1 MISVGIEPG
10 VSAQAAGSWIA
21 GGIAGSLGTGDDIAM
36 LYGASGAESEFVMSD
51 SLPRYHMMT
60 SMPGGGSTGGMSGA
74 GGASAAGGAGSPPR
88 ADDPKRFLE
97 RTATPDGELKLLEDA
112 MAIDEEGVHWME
124 MVRKGIAGDAAYA
137 ELIDRPLVKLLRRMT
152 VGIMAPEPDN
162 FTSEER
168 TPWGGTL
175 IASTMKR
182 GLGRWKPGLVV
193 GESWEIS
200 GHPKFPNEFEFDYA
214 GQRAAIDMGTLR
226 AMFSKNLFGKSAA
239 KNEMTEMPFL
249 VKLLNSGGW
258 EHYSAELIAI
268 LSELDE
274 REGADAWRKAVGAQT
289 SLMELGGRNYDQI
302 HQGISKLEKVVE
314 GDYPEM
320 AHLERLHREMLAK
333 NLSVQV
339 HPTSDYEGL
348 KEGEHSKT
356 EAWIIVGAEKGAGIY
371 LGLKDGVTKD
381 EFEKTLESGGDVT
394 KYLNFVPVEAG
405 DVFFIPAG
413 TIHAIG
419 AGVMLVEPQETS
431 ETTYRVYDYGRTDD
445 RGNPRQLHVRQA
457 IAVTEWDG
465 PRGGELVAALR
476 RTPRARAIDLAA
488 GAVVEDLVDERLFR
502 ASRLTFGEG
511 AVHEAVSEGIRGYTV
526 LEGSVEVLAEDGLS
540 ESVEFLRGQS
550 FIVPD
555 ATGRY
560 TIRGTSQKSILI
572 ETSEAKTA

>member
-1 MISVGIEPG
+1 MLNVGTPLGASITAVAPLLFSPQAVTGGLAGHTASQATDFRMDDQMARYHLMTSGPG
-10 VSAQAAGSWIA
+10 GGFAG
-21 GGIAGSLGTGDDIAM
+21 
-36 LYGASGAESEFVMSD
+36 GASG
-51 SLPRYHMMT
+51 L
-60 SMPGGGSTGGMSGA
+60 
-74 GGASAAGGAGSPPR
+74 GGASAAGGAGSPPSSN
-88 ADDPKRFLE
+88 DPKRFLD
-97 RTATPDGELKLLEDA
+97 RTSTPDGELKLLEDA
-112 MAIDEEGVHWME
+112 MAIDEEGVRWME
-124 MVRKGIAGDAAYA
+124 MVRRGIAGDAAYA
-137 ELIDRPLVKLLRRMT
+137 ELVDRPLVKLLRRMT
-152 VGIMAPEPDN
+152 AGIMAPEPDN
-162 FTSEER
+162 FTSAER

-175 IASTMKR
+175 IAAEMKK

-200 GHPKFPNEFEFDYA
+200 GHLSFQNEFEFDYA
-214 GQRAAIDMGTLR
+214 GQRAAVDIGTLR
-226 AMFSKNLFGKSAA
+226 AMFSRNLFGKRAA
-239 KNEMTEMPFL
+239 GNEMTEMPFL

-258 EHYSAELIAI
+258 DHYSAELIAI

-274 REGADAWRKAVGAQT
+274 REGAEEWRKAVGVHA

-302 HQGISKLEKVVE
+302 HQGVSKLEKVVK

-320 AHLERLHREMLAK
+320 AHLERLHKLMLTK

-348 KEGEHSKT
+348 GEGEHSKT

-371 LGLKDGVTKD
+371 LGLKEGVTKA

-445 RGNPRQLHVRQA
+445 KGNPRQLHVRQA
-457 IAVTEWDG
+457 IAVTKWDG
-465 PRGGELVAALR
+465 LRGGELVAALR
-476 RTPRARAIDLAA
+476 RAPRTRAIDIAA

-511 AVHEAVSEGIRGYTV
+511 AVHEAESRGIKGYTV
-526 LEGSVEVLAEDGLS
+526 LEGAVEVEAEDGLS
-540 ESVEFLRGQS
+540 KSVEFLKGQS

-555 ATGRY
+555 AAGKY
-560 TIRGTSQKSILI
+560 TIKGTSKRSVLI
-572 ETSEAKTA
+572 ETSEAETA